1 MLKTSLITGLATML
15 LGFFGISWGSVDRK
29 IDREFPEVRFISSA
43 ELVQQQRAAA
53 PPVIIDVRERDE
65 FAVSHLQDS
74 LNLETS
80 QSIAEQFPDKDTSIV
95 VYCSVGYRSAAVAD
109 ELATLG
115 YTNIRN
121 LHHSIF
127 AWADQGLPMVNAGGR
142 TEKVHPFNRAWGRLV
157 NRELHDYDAP

>member
-15 LGFFGISWGSVDRK
+15 LGFFGISWGGVDRK

-74 LNLETS
+74 LNLETG
-80 QSIAEQFPDKDTSIV
+80 QSIAEQFPDKDTPIV
-95 VYCSVGYRSAAVAD
+95 V
-109 ELATLG
+109 
-115 YTNIRN
+115 
-121 LHHSIF
+121 
-127 AWADQGLPMVNAGGR
+127 
-142 TEKVHPFNRAWGRLV
+142 
-157 NRELHDYDAP
+157 